1 MNDQRDQI
9 TRVPTASGLM
19 SDAKYQQGALTR
31 GPTAT
36 PQRSPA
42 LIEGQKGNQWLL
54 PSALSGVWRKI
65 PLLWASFILAVVV
78 PSLGA
83 VLYLVFLASD
93 QYVAEARLS
102 VRAAQTDRM
111 SALAGASASLAK
123 LGAGMTPQLADQDAH
138 IVAEYLRSRAAV
150 EDLGQTLD
158 LPAIFRRPGL
168 DFWARLK
175 NEPKAEELQKYWAGM
190 LRTSVDGPSG
200 ILTISVRAFHPQD
213 AKALAEACV
222 RIAEALVNRIS
233 ERARNDALRKA
244 EEEVR
249 RADGL
254 VQQALRDLRTF
265 RDKEGIL
272 DPGSAATATSQ
283 LLLGAIAE
291 RGRLQTDMFVMT
303 RALAPNAPTIKA
315 LKDRIDALDGQVEQ
329 LRGELTNKSEQAKT
343 LSAALVRFEQ
353 LEIQRIFAEKLYA
366 LSQGG
371 LERARIRAQQQ
382 QVYLTVFVPP
392 YLPEEARYP
401 ERLAMSLVIPLVLL
415 VIWSI
420 FALTGLAIE
429 DHLT

>member
-1 MNDQRDQI
+1 MNDQPTTV
-9 TRVPTASGLM
+9 TRSSAP
-19 SDAKYQQGALTR
+19 SDLVAGRQESVGALTKTDPGR
-31 GPTAT
+31 A
-36 PQRSPA
+36 
-42 LIEGQKGNQWLL
+42 QKGAMLIQVPQGPHHAVLA
-54 PSALSGVWRKI
+54 ALAGVGAKI
-65 PLLWASFILAVVV
+65 PVLFGSFVVGV
-78 PSLGA
+78 LIPSLCV
-83 VLYLVFLASD
+83 VLYLAFIASD

-102 VRAAQTDRM
+102 VRAAPMERA
-111 SALAGASASLAK
+111 SGLSGANALAK
-123 LGAGMTPQLADQDAH
+123 LSAGGMPQLADQDAH

-150 EDLGQTLD
+150 EDIGEIVD
-158 LPAIFRRPGL
+158 LAAIFRRPGL

-175 NEPKAEELQKYWAGM
+175 AEPKAEELQKYWSGM

-200 ILTISVRAFHPQD
+200 ILTISVRAFRPED

-222 RIAEALVNRIS
+222 RVSEDLVNKIS
-233 ERARNDALRKA
+233 ERARIDALRKA

-254 VQQALRDLRTF
+254 MQQALRDLRAF

-272 DPGSAATATSQ
+272 DPGATATATSQ

-291 RGRLQTDMFVMT
+291 RGRLQTDMFVLS
-303 RALAPNAPTIKA
+303 RALAPNAPTVKA
-315 LKDRIDALDGQVEQ
+315 LKDRIDAMDSQIEQ
-329 LRGELTNKSEQAKT
+329 IRGEMTNKSAQAKT

-353 LEIQRIFAEKLYA
+353 LDMQRIFAEKLFA
-366 LSQGG
+366 MAQGG
-371 LERARIRAQQQ
+371 LERARLRAQQQ

-401 ERLAMSLVIPLVLL
+401 ERLAMSLVIPLALM